1 MKKALACLLTIG
13 VATSPAYLGGCSGT
27 SNQTKGTIA
36 GIIGGAGVGAA
47 AGDKP
52 GKEKEGAIIGAVI
65 GGVTGAIIGKR
76 MDQQA
81 QELGNVPGVEEVNYD
96 QGSQNIEAKMEI
108 LFDVDSSAIKPSEAM
123 KLDEL
128 AAVFANYPENIVIIE
143 GHTDSDGSDQYNQT
157 LSEQRAA
164 AIAAYLRGKNLDL
177 SSLTS
182 VGYGESMPVASN
194 STPEGKAKNRRV
206 EINISVDPNRVPQ
219 EGQTGTQ

>member
-1 MKKALACLLTIG
+1 MKKALACLLSIG
-13 VATSPAYLGGCSGT
+13 VATSPMYLGGCT
-27 SNQTKGTIA
+27 ASNQTKGTIG
-36 GIIGGAGVGAA
+36 GIIAGAGVGAA

-52 GKEKEGAIIGAVI
+52 GKEKEGAIVGAVV
-65 GGVTGAIIGKR
+65 GGVLGAIIGKR

-81 QELGNVPGVEEVNYD
+81 QELGQVEGVDEVSYD
-96 QGSQNIEAKMEI
+96 QNTQKIEAKMEI
-108 LFDVDSSAIKPSEAM
+108 LFDVDSSAVKPSESM

-128 AAVFANYPENIVIIE
+128 ATVFSKYPENIVIIE
-143 GHTDSDGSDQYNQT
+143 GHTDSDGSDQYNQK

-219 EGQTGTQ
+219 DAVQ